1 MMKVPTPRSS
11 THPGGPRVRSLR
23 SAPVSVVADTIVRTV
38 ELGVTITDAAV
49 AGETTVVW
57 CDLLTDGPGRCPGCG
72 IAGIYRDT
80 VERRVTD
87 VPVAGHPLQLRVRVP
102 RYRCVHD
109 GCAREVF
116 AHDTSRLARP
126 GWSTTR
132 RCAQFVLRRLMLD
145 RTTVAAVARELGR
158 SPGTPSTPSPS
169 PPPASCCWS
178 PALPACEGC
187 GSSGS
192 TSTSGPIPAPPS
204 GRVRHRDHRPHR
216 CRGRSRRGTAA
227 RPGRGP
233 VSGGDEDWLAARD
246 QAFRDQVQIVAMD
259 GFGGYKNAATEALPD
274 AVTVMDPFHVV
285 ALAGA
290 KLDLCRQRV
299 QQDTLGHRGR
309 SGDPLY
315 RVRRTLR
322 TRLALLTD
330 RQRTRLEAVFAAEEH
345 VAVEVTWW
353 AYQQIIAAYAD
364 QDRQRGKALLTS
376 VIDTLRAAVPAGL
389 EELATLGRTLHRRRD
404 DVLAYFTHRAS
415 NGPTEAI
422 NGRLEALRRNALGL
436 PQPDQLPHPV
446 AAALRIPRTL
456 IPEEPLSGGPSVVGV
471 RCGCGRVRGVGRPRR
486 RGDGHVRCA
495 SAGRPGSCGR
505 ARGGWDGSWHPW

>member
-1 MMKVPTPRSS
+1 MSEPT
-11 THPGGPRVRSLR
+11 

-49 AGETTVVW
+49 AGQTTVVF
-57 CDLLTDGPGRCPGCG
+57 CNLLTDGPGCCPGCG
-72 IAGIYRDT
+72 ITGIYRDT

-145 RTTVAAVARELGR
+145 RTTVSAVARELGR
-158 SPGTPSTPSPS
+158 SWDTVNSIAVAATRELLLVAGPARLQGVRVIGVDEHKWAHTRTAEADGFVTVITDLTPVL
-169 PPPASCCWS
+169 AGHGV
-178 PALPACEGC
+178 ARLLDVVA
-187 GSSGS
+187 
-192 TSTSGPIPAPPS
+192 
-204 GRVRHRDHRPHR
+204 
-216 CRGRSRRGTAA
+216 GRSAA
-227 RPGRGP
+227 AMRN
-233 VSGGDEDWLAARD
+233 WLDARD

-330 RQRTRLEAVFAAEEH
+330 RQRTRIEAVFAAEEH

-422 NGRLEALRRNALGL
+422 NGRLEALRRNALGFRNL
-436 PQPDQLPHPV
+436 INYRIRSLLHCGSL
-446 AAALRIPRTL
+446 AL
-456 IPEEPLSGGPSVVGV
+456 
-471 RCGCGRVRGVGRPRR
+471 
-486 RGDGHVRCA
+486 
-495 SAGRPGSCGR
+495 
-505 ARGGWDGSWHPW
+505 